1 MPVLG
6 SEPEPGLG
14 LSPTADEPPALLD
27 FSGLTV
33 HEAGTAAEPAAD
45 GQPAHAQRQQDDP
58 LAAWA
63 AGIGGAG
70 GCGTPALLQ
79 GRKGASVDTIESQ
92 AAAQGGAEA
101 NGRTVNMAQAYDSG
115 QSLI

>member
-1 MPVLG
+1 LG

-45 GQPAHAQRQQDDP
+45 GQPTHAQRQQDDP

-70 GCGTPALLQ
+70 GGGTPALLQ

-92 AAAQGGAEA
+92 AAVQGGAEA